1 MSEPF
6 GGIDWGELPGVK
18 EFRSNWDSP
27 APVPSPADI
36 QYVDQYYQDTFQ
48 RNPRPTWTGGSPYQ
62 GVDMPVNGSP
72 FQGPG
77 PGGQG
82 WWQPIAVA
90 AGMGAINA
98 VFDSGKGE
106 NVVETSTAEWYTDMP
121 YSSGV
126 PTQRQLGMHPHPH
139 PRGLVHRRRRRRK
152 LLTASDKADIACIT
166 GTLGKGEMGRTAI
179 AALLSRRMS

>member
-1 MSEPF
+1 MSEIF
-6 GGIDWGELPGVK
+6 GRDVDWRDIPGVK
-18 EFRSNWDSP
+18 EFP
-27 APVPSPADI
+27 VHEGPVPVATPADI
-36 QYVDQYYQDTFQ
+36 QAHDEWFREEFKRDPRGATITPFQ
-48 RNPRPTWTGGSPYQ
+48 GA
-62 GVDMPVNGSP
+62 DMPINGSP

-90 AGMGAINA
+90 AGVGAINA
-98 VFDSGKGE
+98 VFESGKGE
-106 NVVETSTAEWYTDMP
+106 NVAETNTAEWYTDMP

-152 LLTASDKADIACIT
+152 LLTASDKADIAFIT

>member
-1 MSEPF
+1 MSEIF
-6 GGIDWGELPGVK
+6 GGEINWRDLPGAR
-18 EFRSNWDSP
+18 EFRSNWDEP

-36 QYVDQYYQDTFQ
+36 QYLDQYYQDTFQ
-48 RNPRPTWTGGSPYQ
+48 RSPRGTVSPLQ
-62 GVDMPVNGSP
+62 GAAMPINGSP

-98 VFDSGKGE
+98 VFESGKGE
-106 NVVETSTAEWYTDMP
+106 NVAETTTTEWYTDMP

-126 PTQRQLGMHPHPH
+126 PTPRQLGMHPHPH

-152 LLTASDKADIACIT
+152 LLTASDKADIAFIT